1 MRQVRERSFKLR
13 RVLTL
18 ISVTVFLFSSA
29 ICQIGALHWSLI
41 EASAQAANPPI
52 TFYTAG
58 SGITCPGCNLA
69 KPIVAGY
76 GDLNIKTVEI
86 NDWRKFPPGVK
97 RIPTLKIG
105 DQSYTGDKD
114 IKAAL
119 EAERERRAGLT
130 TPGQATATP
139 KQTVSPGPTSEDGFS
154 DSSGDDS
161 GGDGGG
167 GGGGGSGGGG
177 GLGNLS
183 QLLPLLLALLMA
195 QQAKPTVA
203 PQTPVPTVSPLP
215 TITLVPTV
223 TPNPT
228 HTATPT
234 VTPTRTPTRPTQF

>member
-52 TFYTAG
+52 TFYTA
-58 SGITCPGCNLA
+58 SWCRYCPQA
-69 KPIVAGY
+69 KKIVAGFQ
-76 GDLNIKTVEI
+76 DLGIKTHELG
-86 NDWRKFPPGVK
+86 DSLKLGEPAPPAV
-97 RIPTLKIG
+97 KIG
-105 DQSYTGDKD
+105 DKLFSGSKQ

-119 EAERERRAGLT
+119 EAERERRARLM

-139 KQTVSPGPTSEDGFS
+139 QQTASPGPTSEDGFS